1 MTILLR
7 INMEKKERT
16 RNLYLKFKEPLSNKV
31 LAELSKERKFYA
43 KYSVFEPVMV
53 GNVVNGLIIEDS
65 FNVNYSVDLDSITA
79 RSFTQS
85 DDFVLKKLKIMGERI
100 IDIFDLE
107 KDCYELIEGEDFK
120 YVNDF
125 SLEDSLNLDLIQ
137 KIKKEFNE
145 EEEPLLAQIKF
156 IVKKSKGTKIIN
168 LVYDNPKNY
177 EDGRLLIE
185 ADKEYLTKVL
195 KAIDKDD

>member
-1 MTILLR
+1 M
-7 INMEKKERT
+7 
-16 RNLYLKFKEPLSNKV
+16 YLKFKEPLSNKV
-31 LAELSKERKFYA
+31 LDELSKERKFYS
-43 KYSVFEPVMV
+43 KYSVFETVKV
-53 GNVVNGLIIEDS
+53 GNVINGLIIEDS
-65 FNVNYSVDLDSITA
+65 FNVNYSVDLNSITA

-85 DDFVLKKLKIMGERI
+85 DDFVFKKLTLMGERI
-100 IDIFDLE
+100 INIFDLE
-107 KDCYELIEGEDFK
+107 KDCYELIEGEDFE
-120 YVNDF
+120 YVNYF

-137 KIKKEFNE
+137 KIKKEFDE

-156 IVKKSKGTKIIN
+156 IIKKSKGLKIIN

-177 EDGRLLIE
+177 EDKRLLIE